1 MIKLQGTWIWYEL
14 LTGDDAGAKAFYEA
28 VVGWSIT
35 LGTEP
40 PMNYGF
46 IANADGQMTG
56 GLMQLTGEMAANG
69 ARPTW
74 LGYIGVDDCDA
85 AIAAISAKG
94 GKLLMPAFDLD
105 VGRIAMVA
113 DPDGAAFYVMT
124 PKMPDDG
131 ANDGD
136 GGSTAFDRQL
146 VGRCGWN
153 ELQAANQQ
161 GALDFY
167 TSLFGW
173 TLPEPLDMGDF
184 GKYQFIDH
192 QGEMIGAVMQKAP
205 HVPQA
210 AWGFYFRVAD
220 IDDAAAAARSHG
232 GQIFHGPVE
241 VPGGDWVINGMDPQ
255 GAAFALVGAK
265 SGAKAG
271 A

>member
-1 MIKLQGTWIWYEL
+1 MTKLQGTWIWYEL
-14 LTGDDAGAKAFYEA
+14 LTGDDAAAKVFYEA

-46 IANADGQMTG
+46 IANADGRMTG
-56 GLMQLTGEMAANG
+56 GLLPLTAEMTANG
-69 ARPTW
+69 ARASW

-85 AIAAISAKG
+85 AVAAIAARG
-94 GKLLMPAFDLD
+94 GKVLMPPIDLD

-113 DPDGAAFYVMT
+113 DPDGVPFYVMT
-124 PKMPDDG
+124 PNMSEDG
-131 ANDGD
+131 ANNGG
-136 GGSTAFDRQL
+136 GGSTAFDPQL
-146 VGRCGWN
+146 IGSCGWN

-173 TLPEPLDMGDF
+173 TLPEPMDMGDF

-192 QGEMIGAVMQKAP
+192 DGGMIGAVMQKAP
-205 HVPQA
+205 HVPHP

-220 IDDAAAAARSHG
+220 IDVAAEAIHSHG
-232 GQIFHGPVE
+232 GQVFHGPVQ
-241 VPGGDWVINGMDPQ
+241 VPGGDWVISGMDPQ
-255 GAAFALVGAK
+255 GVAFGLVGAR
-265 SGAKAG
+265 AG
-271 A
+271 S

>member
-1 MIKLQGTWIWYEL
+1 MSELQGSWIWYEL
-14 LTGDDAGAKAFYEA
+14 MTGDPAGAKAFYEA
-28 VVGWSIT
+28 VVGWTVT
-35 LGTEP
+35 LGVEG

-56 GLMQLTGEMAANG
+56 GLLPLTAEMTAAG
-69 ARPTW
+69 AHPTW

-85 AIAAISAKG
+85 TVKAVEAKG
-94 GKLLMPAFDLD
+94 GKLLAPPFDLD

-113 DPDGAAFYVMT
+113 DPDGVPFYLMT
-124 PKMPDDG
+124 PKMPEG
-131 ANDGD
+131 AS
-136 GGSTAFDRQL
+136 GGSTAFDLRL

-173 TLPEPLDMGDF
+173 TLPEPMDMGPM
-184 GKYQFIDH
+184 GQYQFIDH
-192 QGEMIGAVMQKAP
+192 DGEIIGAIMQKAP
-205 HVPQA
+205 QVPHP

-220 IDDAAAAARSHG
+220 IDAAVAAARAHG
-232 GQIFHGPVE
+232 GQVFHGPVE
-241 VPGGDWVINGMDPQ
+241 VPGGDWIINGMDPQ

-265 SGAKAG
+265 PGG
-271 A
+271 